1 MADDGV
7 IIDQWVQEVKDT
19 AVLTVFPTPRLVR
32 SRWGPIFTTAITTF
46 NTLSGLHK
54 LGVTL
59 KEADQPPDSEG
70 FKDGG
75 ANIQFDFS
83 GGDTSFKFR
92 GTIHPPDPDKP
103 FSAVLI
109 HGLTRTLTGG
119 GRMLKCFIFVPMFPL
134 ANDQREV
141 GDKVK
146 EFIAVHE
153 LIHAAGCLKNRDHS
167 TESDPDVFCG
177 DPRSTPQFLP
187 GNTAD
192 QDKLSLKPGT
202 QTPRGFIP
210 GVNAPPIKLSVRTAA
225 EIRKRW
231 K

>member
-92 GTIHPPDPDKP
+92 GTIHPPRP
-103 FSAVLI
+103 
-109 HGLTRTLTGG
+109 RQTL
-119 GRMLKCFIFVPMFPL
+119 
-134 ANDQREV
+134 Q
-141 GDKVK
+141 
-146 EFIAVHE
+146 
-153 LIHAAGCLKNRDHS
+153 
-167 TESDPDVFCG
+167 
-177 DPRSTPQFLP
+177 RSTHSRTDTYPHR
-187 GNTAD
+187 GR
-192 QDKLSLKPGT
+192 QDAQMLHLCTDVSAGK
-202 QTPRGFIP
+202 
-210 GVNAPPIKLSVRTAA
+210 
-225 EIRKRW
+225 
-231 K
+231 